1 MEWQGLNR
9 CSVCNEFE
17 RAVQHVPSQHRSPA
31 LTCLQGDGKGD
42 YCPSIL
48 LLHGSQ
54 HWHAGSGA
62 DAATAA
68 AAAAAAAAG
77 GVAAGGTP
85 AANGTST
92 TAAQQGAGSGDAPAP
107 CGSGGNRVFARESYP
122 DGLPCSLWVMLRTEA
137 AGGSSDASSAGSGGL
152 PASSRAAAGAAAGDG
167 VAAAADR
174 AAGQQARVV
183 PWSRPD
189 ELAGLLARELQ
200 LQLD

>member
-1 MEWQGLNR
+1 MAQHGSASTAAPLTKNASELRNTSLSALDVLPCALN
-9 CSVCNEFE
+9 CS
-17 RAVQHVPSQHRSPA
+17 
-31 LTCLQGDGKGD
+31 QGDGKGD

-54 HWHAGSGA
+54 HWHPGSG
-62 DAATAA
+62 AA
-68 AAAAAAAAG
+68 AAAAAAAGG

-92 TAAQQGAGSGDAPAP
+92 TAAQQGDGSGDVPAP

-137 AGGSSDASSAGSGGL
+137 AGGSSDASSAGSGSL
-152 PASSRAAAGAAAGDG
+152 PASSRAAVGAAAGDG
-167 VAAAADR
+167 AAMLAVR